1 MGVGGGGVSRRV
13 AQPGVSPVAVRGL
26 RFWIDGA
33 WHADAQLNF
42 SSRTGKTFA
51 TMRNTS
57 VLGCINTLGGDMTNN
72 ITWAGNTEPLH
83 DHEAFAST
91 ADVFEPNRTSS
102 GTVGTSNHTVD

>member
-1 MGVGGGGVSRRV
+1 MEVEGGGVSRRV
-13 AQPGVSPVAVRGL
+13 AQPGVSPVAVGGL

-33 WHADAQLNF
+33 WHANTELTF

-57 VLGCINTLGGDMTNN
+57 VLGCINTFGGDVTNN
-72 ITWAGNTEPLH
+72 ITWAGNTELLH
-83 DHEAFAST
+83 EREAFGST
-91 ADVFEPNRTSS
+91 ANVFEPNRTSS